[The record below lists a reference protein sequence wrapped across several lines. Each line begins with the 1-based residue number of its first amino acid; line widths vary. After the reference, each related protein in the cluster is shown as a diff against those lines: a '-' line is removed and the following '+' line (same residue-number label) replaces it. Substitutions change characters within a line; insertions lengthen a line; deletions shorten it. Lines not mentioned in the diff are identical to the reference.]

1 VSLPLASLLSVGL
14 AMLFLEAQ
22 MLPGSTGSSGSLADR
37 LLTTRLTEGLRGGI
51 LPGGRDRV

>member
-1 VSLPLASLLSVGL
+1 LLSVGL